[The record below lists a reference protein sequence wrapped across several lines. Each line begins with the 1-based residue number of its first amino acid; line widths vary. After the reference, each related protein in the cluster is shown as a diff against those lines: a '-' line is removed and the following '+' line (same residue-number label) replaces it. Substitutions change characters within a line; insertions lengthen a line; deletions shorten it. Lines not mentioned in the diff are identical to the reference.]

1 MKKNL
6 RLISSGSMWREN
18 GFSIYTKLT
27 WKWQVR
33 ILFLYGICSCVL
45 TSYIWYTANDTLHA
59 KVEKNW
65 CGVILHF
72 DY

>member
-6 RLISSGSMWREN
+6 RLISSGSMRREN

-33 ILFLYGICSCVL
+33 ILFFRMVFVLVL

-59 KVEKNW
+59 SEETDVA
-65 CGVILHF
+65 
-72 DY
+72 